1 MPELKLCW
9 LGQSGFL
16 ISGGKTEIIADPYL
30 SDSCLKLNSR
40 LDHTRHTP
48 IVRNPAELT
57 PDYYLITHPHADHFD
72 PETIA
77 PVMENSPETGFR
89 CPPSCID
96 KIRTFFPGKE
106 ERFEFLATG
115 KKYDLGSGVGLIA
128 IPAAHETLAKD
139 ENGEYLSM
147 SYLLNFTKVGKS
159 VFIAGDTVPYA
170 GQAAEIMRFLPDGY
184 ELSMLLPANG
194 RDAERAALGILGN
207 MDIDEAI
214 GLAKECKAAY
224 LIPCHIGMFAGNDPK
239 EPVTKEYCESRGIR
253 TILPEA
259 GKEFFL

>member
-16 ISGGKTEIIADPYL
+16 ISSEKTEIITDPYL
-30 SDSCLKLNSR
+30 SDSCLKLNSA
-40 LDHTRHTP
+40 LDHTRRTP
-48 IVRNPAELT
+48 IVRSPEKLT

-77 PVMENSPETGFR
+77 PVMEHSAKTKFL
-89 CPPSCID
+89 CPPSCIG
-96 KIRTFFPGKE
+96 KIMKFFPKKK
-106 ERFEFLATG
+106 ERFGFLATG
-115 KKYDLGSGVGLIA
+115 NKYDLGSGIELIP

-147 SYLLNFTKVGKS
+147 SYLLNFTEAEKS

-170 GQAAEIMRFLPDGY
+170 EQAAGIKRFLPAGY
-184 ELSMLLPANG
+184 ELVMLLPANG

-207 MDIDEAI
+207 MDVDEAI
-214 GLAKECKAAY
+214 GLAKECGAAY

-239 EPVTKEYCESRGIR
+239 EPVTKEYCESKGIN

>member
-9 LGQSGFL
+9 FGQSGFL

-77 PVMENSPETGFR
+77 PVMENSPETGFL

-96 KIRTFFPGKE
+96 K
-106 ERFEFLATG
+106 
-115 KKYDLGSGVGLIA
+115 
-128 IPAAHETLAKD
+128 
-139 ENGEYLSM
+139 YLSM

-239 EPVTKEYCESRGIR
+239 EPVTKEYCESKGIR

>member
-77 PVMENSPETGFR
+77 PVMENSPETGFL

-106 ERFEFLATG
+106 
-115 KKYDLGSGVGLIA
+115 
-128 IPAAHETLAKD
+128 
-139 ENGEYLSM
+139 
-147 SYLLNFTKVGKS
+147 
-159 VFIAGDTVPYA
+159 
-170 GQAAEIMRFLPDGY
+170 
-184 ELSMLLPANG
+184 
-194 RDAERAALGILGN
+194 
-207 MDIDEAI
+207 
-214 GLAKECKAAY
+214 
-224 LIPCHIGMFAGNDPK
+224 
-239 EPVTKEYCESRGIR
+239 
-253 TILPEA
+253 
-259 GKEFFL
+259 